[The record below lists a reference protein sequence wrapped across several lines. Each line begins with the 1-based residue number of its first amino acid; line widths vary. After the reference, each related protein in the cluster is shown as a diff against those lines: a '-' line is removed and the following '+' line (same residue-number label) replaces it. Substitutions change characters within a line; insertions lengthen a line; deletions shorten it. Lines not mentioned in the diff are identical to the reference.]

1 MARAGSQPKRKSK
14 QVTVLGDDLVCRFYT
29 LFNPE
34 MNTNFVLSIK
44 FELKLNSDMKNLM
57 LIIAIMFAASGSNGQ
72 QIKPSNSGYAP
83 ANGIKIYY
91 EIYGEGKPLV
101 LLHGAFYTIEM
112 NWGQLIP
119 ELSKTRKV
127 IAIEMQG
134 HGHTPF
140 SERKLSITTLASD
153 VEKVMDYL
161 KIDSADV
168 AGYSMGGSVA
178 YQFAVQ
184 SPKRLRKLV
193 IISSTYKT
201 NGWLPIVNGA
211 FKDFKPEFF
220 DNTPIKAAYD
230 AVAPDTTKWR
240 NFLEQ
245 MFVFAKEP
253 FNVGDSNIAK
263 IAAPVLIISGDN
275 DGTDKIELMKTY
287 KLLGGGVSADLQ
299 PMPKSQLAIVPS
311 QGHVS
316 LMMQTTTILTYLN
329 GFLK

>member
-1 MARAGSQPKRKSK
+1 MKRVFKKYKVSK
-14 QVTVLGDDLVCRFYT
+14 PV
-29 LFNPE
+29 
-34 MNTNFVLSIK
+34 
-44 FELKLNSDMKNLM
+44 
-57 LIIAIMFAASGSNGQ
+57 LIIALLFFSAFLSNGQ
-72 QIKPSNSGYAP
+72 QVKPSSSGYAP
-83 ANGIKIYY
+83 VNGIKVYY
-91 EIYGEGKPLV
+91 EVYGEGKPV
-101 LLHGAFYTIEM
+101 ILLHGAFYTINM

-134 HGHTPF
+134 HGHSPF

-168 AGYSMGGSVA
+168 VGYSMGGSVA

-201 NGWLPIVNGA
+201 SGWLPVVNGA

-220 DNTPIKAAYD
+220 DNTPLKAAYD
-230 AVAPDTTKWR
+230 AEAPDTTKWTK
-240 NFLEQ
+240 FVQQ
-245 MFVFAKEP
+245 MIDFAGVP
-253 FNVGDSNIAK
+253 FDVGDSNIAK

-275 DGTDKIELMKTY
+275 DGLDKVELMKTY
-287 KLLGGGVSADLQ
+287 ELLGGGLSDLS
-299 PMPKSQLAIVPS
+299 PMPKSHLAIVPS

-316 LMMQTTTILTYLN
+316 LMMQTKIILGYLED
-329 GFLK
+329 FLK

>member
-1 MARAGSQPKRKSK
+1 
-14 QVTVLGDDLVCRFYT
+14 
-29 LFNPE
+29 
-34 MNTNFVLSIK
+34 
-44 FELKLNSDMKNLM
+44 MKNFLKTHNPLKALL
-57 LIIAIMFAASGSNGQ
+57 LIAVVLIASSSSGQ
-72 QIKPSNSGYAP
+72 QVKPSHSGYAP
-83 ANGIKIYY
+83 VNGINVYY
-91 EIYGEGKPLV
+91 EVYGKGRPIV
-101 LLHGAFYTIEM
+101 LLHGAFYTIDM

-140 SERKLSITTLASD
+140 SDRELSITTLASD

-168 AGYSMGGSVA
+168 AGFSMGGSIA

-201 NGWLPIVNGA
+201 NGWLPVVNGG

-230 AVAPDTTKWR
+230 AVAPDKTKWR
-240 NFLEQ
+240 KYLEQ
-245 MFVFAKEP
+245 MFAFAKVP
-253 FNVGDSNIAK
+253 FNVGDSNISK

-275 DGTDKIELMKTY
+275 DGTDKIELIKTY
-287 KLLGGGVSADLQ
+287 QLLGGGVSADLQ

-316 LMMQTTTILTYLN
+316 LMMQTTTILNYLN
-329 GFLK
+329 SFLK

>member
-1 MARAGSQPKRKSK
+1 MKSLLK
-14 QVTVLGDDLVCRFYT
+14 TY
-29 LFNPE
+29 NP
-34 MNTNFVLSIK
+34 FR
-44 FELKLNSDMKNLM
+44 
-57 LIIAIMFAASGSNGQ
+57 LILLIAIMFIGSSSSGQ

-83 ANGIKIYY
+83 VNGINVYY
-91 EIYGEGKPLV
+91 EVYGEGRPLV
-101 LLHGAFYTIEM
+101 LLHGAFYTIDM

-140 SERKLSITTLASD
+140 SDRELSITNLAND

-168 AGYSMGGSVA
+168 AGFSMGGSVA

-193 IISSTYKT
+193 IISSTYKS
-201 NGWLPIVNGA
+201 NGWRPEVTNA
-211 FKDFKPEFF
+211 FKNFKPEFF
-220 DNTPIKAAYD
+220 TNTPFQTAYN
-230 AVAPDTTKWR
+230 AVAPDKTKWTR
-240 NFLEQ
+240 YLEQ
-245 MFVFAKEP
+245 MFAFAGTP
-253 FNVGDSNIAK
+253 FNMGDSNIAK
-263 IAAPVLIISGDN
+263 ITSPVLLISGDN
-275 DGTDKIELMKTY
+275 DGLDKIELIKTY
-287 KLLGGGVSADLQ
+287 QLLGGGVSADLQ

-316 LMMQTTTILTYLN
+316 LMMQTTTILNYLN
-329 GFLK
+329 VF